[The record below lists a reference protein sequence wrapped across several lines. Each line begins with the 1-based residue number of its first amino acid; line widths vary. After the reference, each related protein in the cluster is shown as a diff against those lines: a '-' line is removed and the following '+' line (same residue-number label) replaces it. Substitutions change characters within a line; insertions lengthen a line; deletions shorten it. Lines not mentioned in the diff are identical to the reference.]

1 VNSVGRNDPCPC
13 GSGRKFK
20 KCCLGKSA
28 AESGAFTAE
37 ERRSAL
43 NEVFRFSARPEFAED
58 QQVADLAFWADRLDD
73 LTDDEVKELVGLEQS
88 QAAMLEWFAFDF
100 RLASGRMVV
109 DLFLDRH
116 GDRLRS
122 GELRYLERMRRTHL
136 RPYEVAAVK
145 LDEGLALT
153 DLWANKRIRVRERAA
168 THQLVRW
175 DVIAA
180 RIMLGPRGDPELEG
194 APYLYPPSAKEP
206 LLKALRRAHRDL
218 ARRFRREDET
228 ACFKRAGMLYHLLWL
243 DHVALRPLPALVT
256 AEGDKVVLA
265 RVVFDVRD
273 KDMVDTALA
282 GHPDLVR
289 QDEGSYVWLEA
300 GGAVRRRP
308 TRRAAN
314 AIEITSTRVDAGG
327 AGRRSLGTVILGR
340 SRLVLE
346 ATSRPRAEQGRA
358 MIEALAGA
366 AVTYR
371 ATRYEDVGQA
381 MKRRPAGTPRDA
393 DIPHEVVAQLT
404 GQFYEAHYRKW
415 ADEPLPALG
424 GRTPR
429 EAAGL
434 ESARPKLVALLKV
447 MENMSERERREGR
460 PAYDFGWMWEEL
472 GLERPGSG

>member
-1 VNSVGRNDPCPC
+1 VSSVGRNDPCPC

-28 AESGAFTAE
+28 AGSGAFTVE
-37 ERRSAL
+37 ERWSAL
-43 NEVFRFSARPEFAED
+43 NGVFRFSARPEFAED
-58 QQVADLAFWADRLDD
+58 QEVANLAFWADRLDD
-73 LTDDEVKELVGLEQS
+73 LTDDEAKELGGLEQS
-88 QAAMLEWFAFDF
+88 QAGFLEWFAFDVL
-100 RLASGRMVV
+100 LASGRTVV

-145 LDEGLALT
+145 VDEGLVLT

-168 THQLVRW
+168 THQIVQW

-180 RIMLGPRGDPELEG
+180 RIILGPRGDPQFG
-194 APYLYPPSAKEP
+194 SSPYLYPPSAKEP

-218 ARRFRREDET
+218 ARRVRKDDET
-228 ACFKRAGMLYHLLWL
+228 ARFKRAGMLYHLLWL
-243 DHVALRPLPALVT
+243 DHVVRRPRPTLVT
-256 AEGDKVVLA
+256 AEGDEGVLA
-265 RVVFDVRD
+265 RVVFDV
-273 KDMVDTALA
+273 KDQAVVDAALA
-282 GHPDLVR
+282 DHPDLAR
-289 QDEGSYVWLEA
+289 QDDGSYVWLET

-314 AIEITSTRVDAGG
+314 AIEITSTRFDAGG
-327 AGRRSLGTVILGR
+327 AGRRSLGTVVPGAD
-340 SRLVLE
+340 RLVFE
-346 ATSRPRAEQGRA
+346 ATSKPRAEQGRA

-366 AVTYR
+366 AVAYR

-381 MKRRPAGTPRDA
+381 MKRRPAETPRES
-393 DIPHEVVAQLT
+393 DIPPEVAAQLT
-404 GQFYEAHYRKW
+404 GQLYEEHYRKW
-415 ADEPLPALG
+415 VDASLPALG

-434 ESARPKLVALLKV
+434 KSARPKLVALLKT
-447 MENMSERERREGR
+447 MENTSARERREGR
-460 PAYDFGWMWEEL
+460 PAYDFGWMWSDL
-472 GLERPGSG
+472 GLERPG